1 LVIIAAC
8 DRVFRRRDSTAARA
22 AWASRWLRRC
32 LRVANVRIS
41 ATGPRPTGR
50 ILIANH
56 LSYLDSA
63 VLATLQPVV
72 FVARHDLQHVPI
84 FGRLIRHAGTIFI
97 DRQRKRDL
105 LNVIAA
111 LPAVAQ
117 AGALPA
123 FFPEGATTS
132 GAALLPFRSSLF
144 APAVA
149 HRWPVTPVHLRYMLE
164 PGDGGVENDVCW
176 WGGTPFFPHF
186 INLLAKRCVHV
197 RVTLGE
203 TIAPG
208 ADRKALARE
217 LQRRV
222 EALGRERSL
231 PAHDR
236 RRPARFHARS
246 LLS

>member
-1 LVIIAAC
+1 
-8 DRVFRRRDSTAARA
+8 
-22 AWASRWLRRC
+22 
-32 LRVANVRIS
+32 VRIS
-41 ATGPRPTGR
+41 VTGPRPTGR
-50 ILIANH
+50 ILVANH

-63 VLATLQPVV
+63 VLAATQPVV
-72 FVARHDLQHVPI
+72 FVARHDLPSVPV
-84 FGRLIRHAGTIFI
+84 FGRLIRHAGTLFI

-111 LPAVAQ
+111 LPAVAN

-123 FFPEGATTS
+123 FFPEGATS
-132 GAALLPFRSSLF
+132 NGVVSLPFRSSLF

-149 HRWPVTPVHLRYMLE
+149 HGWPVTPVHLRYALE
-164 PGDGGVENDVCW
+164 PGDGGVENEVCW
-176 WGGTPFFPHF
+176 WGGTRFLPHF
-186 INLLAKRCVHV
+186 INLLAKRGVHA

-222 EALGRERSL
+222 EALARGRSL

-236 RRPARFHARS
+236 RPPARFRARS